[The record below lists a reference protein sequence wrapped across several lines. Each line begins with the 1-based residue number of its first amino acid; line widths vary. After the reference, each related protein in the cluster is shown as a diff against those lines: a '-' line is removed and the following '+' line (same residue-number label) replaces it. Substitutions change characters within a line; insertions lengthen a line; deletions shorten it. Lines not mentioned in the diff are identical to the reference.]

1 MSACPGPARRAREV
15 ECWELFYST
24 DVLEIILPWINH
36 KVDNV
41 EEVQKSV
48 NEYELL
54 QRTT

>member
-1 MSACPGPARRAREV
+1 MSACPGPARRALEV
-15 ECWELFYST
+15 ECWELLYST
-24 DVLEIILPWINH
+24 DILEVILRWINH

-41 EEVQKSV
+41 EKIQKSV